1 MNTYAFTMNF
11 LIVLMGVFAGTLLSF
26 LTIKYVRILK
36 SRIWCLLA
44 RKGQTPKEVKNNDT
58 KPQKK
63 EPPSG
68 NHDGEE
74 EVKLHQ
80 RIKKTAPILKESCYL
95 DDLSYQDEL
104 HKGKQSE
111 ERAYRYIDRKRNI

>member
-11 LIVLMGVFAGTLLSF
+11 LIVLLGVFVGIILSF

-36 SRIWCLLA
+36 RRIWHLLV
-44 RKGQTPKEVKNNDT
+44 RKEQTPEEVKKNDT
-58 KPQKK
+58 KPHKE

-68 NHDGEE
+68 NHDGDE

-104 HKGKQSE
+104 HKGKKSE

>member
-11 LIVLMGVFAGTLLSF
+11 LIVIMGVFTGITLSF
-26 LTIKYVRILK
+26 LSIKYVRILK
-36 SRIWCLLA
+36 SYIWRLLV
-44 RKGQTPKEVKNNDT
+44 RKEQTPKWVKNNDA
-58 KPQKK
+58 KPQKE

-68 NHDGEE
+68 NYDGEE

-104 HKGKQSE
+104 HKGKKSE
-111 ERAYRYIDRKRNI
+111 ERAYRYIDRKRNG

>member
-11 LIVLMGVFAGTLLSF
+11 LIVLMGVFSGILLGF
-26 LTIKYVRILK
+26 LTIKYVRIMK
-36 SRIWCLLA
+36 SRIWCRLA
-44 RKGQTPKEVKNNDT
+44 RKEQMPKGVQNNVT
-58 KPQKK
+58 KPQKE

-68 NHDGEE
+68 NHDGDG

-80 RIKKTAPILKESCYL
+80 RIKKTTSILKENCYL

-104 HKGKQSE
+104 HKGKKSE
-111 ERAYRYIDRKRNI
+111 ERAYRYIDRKRNN